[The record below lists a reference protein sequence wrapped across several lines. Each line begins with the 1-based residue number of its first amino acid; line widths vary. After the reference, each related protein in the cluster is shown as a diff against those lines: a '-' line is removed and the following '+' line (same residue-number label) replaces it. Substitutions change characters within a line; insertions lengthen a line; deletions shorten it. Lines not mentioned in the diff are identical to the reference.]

1 VPAHPISTFARRNRD
16 KLACRLIQAVPLR
29 VDSFGFSQRGFPRMH
44 FSPTLR
50 SDRPL
55 KIAVVGTG
63 IAGMSAAWL
72 LSGRHQVTIFEKE
85 NRVGG
90 HSNTVSV
97 EGSEAPIPVD
107 TGFIVYNE
115 PNYPN
120 LVALFDHLGVP
131 TRDSDMSFAASVDDG
146 GFEYSSDLPW
156 GLIAQKRNLLRPR
169 FWRMIRDIRRFYG
182 EAAAIAGRPD
192 MASVTLGDYLDGAGY
207 SDAFVRDHLLP
218 MAAAIWSTSTAD
230 MRAHPL
236 AAFIRFWDNHGL
248 LNLAQRPVWRTV
260 DGGSRE
266 YVRRLTQPYRER
278 ILAGIGVA
286 RIHRGNGFVR
296 IIDTEGCEHRF
307 DQVIVAAH
315 ADEALAM
322 LAEPT
327 DPERALLGAFR
338 YVANRAVL
346 HSDTGFMPRRRAAWA
361 SWNYIGRGGGANEPL
376 CVTYWMN
383 RLQGLDRRRDFFVT
397 LNPDRPIRDDAV
409 ITAFDYHHPFY
420 DREAIEAQRRLWSL
434 QGVGGIWYCGSYW
447 GAGFHEDALQSGLAA
462 AEAAGG
468 VQRPWS
474 VPEPSGRICLAPDNR
489 EAA

>member
-1 VPAHPISTFARRNRD
+1 
-16 KLACRLIQAVPLR
+16 
-29 VDSFGFSQRGFPRMH
+29 MH
-44 FSPTLR
+44 FSPTSR

-72 LSGRHQVTIFEKE
+72 LSGRHQVTVFEKDG
-85 NRVGG
+85 RVGG

-97 EGSEAPIPVD
+97 EGTDGSVPVD

-131 TRDSDMSFAASVDDG
+131 TKDSDMSFAASVDDG
-146 GFEYSSDLPW
+146 DFEYSSDVPW
-156 GLIAQKRNLLRPR
+156 GLLAQKRNLLRPR
-169 FWRMIRDIRRFYG
+169 FWRMTRDIRRFYS

-192 MASVTLGDYLDGAGY
+192 MAAATLGDYLDGAGY
-207 SDAFVRDHLLP
+207 SDAFVHDHLLP
-218 MAAAIWSTSTAD
+218 MAAAIWSTSTDD

-248 LNLAQRPVWRTV
+248 LKLSERPAWRTV

-266 YVRRLTQPYRER
+266 YVERLTTPYRGH
-278 ILAGIGVA
+278 ILVGTGAATID
-286 RIHRGNGFVR
+286 RGDGGVR
-296 IIDTEGCEHRF
+296 IVDTRGGEHRF
-307 DQVIVAAH
+307 DRVIVAAH

-322 LAEPT
+322 LAAPT
-327 DPERALLGAFR
+327 GAEREILGAFR
-338 YVANRAVL
+338 YVGNRAVL
-346 HSDTGFMPRRRAAWA
+346 HSDAAFMPRRRAAWA
-361 SWNYIGRGGGANEPL
+361 SWNFIGRGGGTGEPP

-383 RLQGLDRRRDFFVT
+383 RLQGLDSRRDLLVT
-397 LNPDRPIRDDAV
+397 LNPDRPVRDDAV
-409 ITAFDYHHPFY
+409 VAAFDYRHPFY
-420 DREAIEAQRRLWSL
+420 DRAAIDAQRRLWSL
-434 QGVGGIWYCGSYW
+434 QGVGGVWYCGSYW

-462 AEAAGG
+462 AEDAGG

-474 VPEPSGRICLAPDNR
+474 VPKPSGRICLAPDSR